1 MFMTGM
7 GSNISM
13 FFQTTTTIISIPS
26 VIVMTCLLLSL
37 WGGSI
42 RFNTPMLFAIAF
54 LPMFGIGGLTGIP
67 MAFNS
72 SDTVLHDSYYIIGHF
87 HYVVAPGTI
96 FAVFAGIYYWFPKAT
111 GRRMNTT
118 LGYVHF
124 WGSLICM
131 NLIFFPMLIQGLAGM
146 GRRMS
151 DGGTSYAADQLS
163 NEGVIGALSSTVMG
177 LNSMIAWSV
186 LALTLFQLPFIV
198 NFFYSIFAGR
208 RVESDNPWQATT
220 LEWQTP
226 TPPPHGNF
234 VSEVAVYRQPYAY
247 SLASSLQP
255 SAATD
260 EVADFEPQNQPVFSA
275 EPIPAAVKT
284 GQNSK

>member
-1 MFMTGM
+1 
-7 GSNISM
+7 
-13 FFQTTTTIISIPS
+13 
-26 VIVMTCLLLSL
+26 MTCLLLSL

-42 RFNTPMLFAIAF
+42 RFTVPMLFAITF

-72 SDTVLHDSYYIIGHF
+72 TDTVLHDSYYIIGHF

-111 GRRMNTT
+111 GRHMNKT
-118 LGYVHF
+118 LGHLHF
-124 WGSLICM
+124 WGSLVCM

-151 DGGTSYAADQLS
+151 DGAYNYSAANPS
-163 NEGVIGALSSTVMG
+163 NEGVVGALSPAIMH
-177 LNSMIAWSV
+177 LNVVIAWSV
-186 LALTLFQLPFIV
+186 LALALFQLPFLV

-234 VSEVAVYRQPYAY
+234 TQDVVVYRGPYDY
-247 SLASSLQP
+247 SLAYPDQP
-255 SAATD
+255 STSTSDGNGAAG
-260 EVADFEPQNQPVFSA
+260 EVSDFEAQTRPVA
-275 EPIPAAVKT
+275 GAAPITAAVKT
-284 GQNSK
+284 ERSSR